1 MKKFLIILSILL
13 FSLPVYSEYSNI
25 KQKTEYNCAPVSS
38 ANCIIN
44 LYDKQYPNM
53 VEELTKLEKTKQT
66 GTTVTNLCRGLNKYL
81 KQNNLKANISY
92 YGIIN
97 ADKKYQK
104 LHGICLEKL
113 QGQGIV
119 NIGIYK
125 RYNDT
130 YIRQGSRYVTITGI
144 GDNSLYVLDPYSKH
158 QDVETWTFEKQKLNL
173 INKDKYETF
182 SQANEAYIITSPV
195 DYLEEGEFMII
206 NGVIIVNPA

>member
-1 MKKFLIILSILL
+1 MKKLLIILSILL

-25 KQKTEYNCAPVSS
+25 KQKTEYNCGPVSS

-44 LYDKQYPNM
+44 LFDKQFPNM
-53 VEELTKLEKTKQT
+53 VQDLTKLEKTKT
-66 GTTVTNLCRGLNKYL
+66 SGTTVTNLCRGLNKYL
-81 KQNNLKANISY
+81 NQNNLKANISY

-144 GDNSLYVLDPYSKH
+144 GDNSLYVLDPFSKH

-195 DYLEEGEFMII
+195 DYLEEGEFIII